1 MDCYKNVSNIVIYNK
16 YKWIGGN
23 KDEKCIS
30 SLFYKDRKN
39 ILVEV
44 PDFDILTEGRDMNEA
59 IDMARDAI
67 ELKCI
72 SMEDDKEDIPDPSR
86 ITELD
91 ISSGTF
97 AEEGETIVSFVDVD
111 SAEYRRKI
119 DTRTVRRNVA
129 LPSWLNYEAGYF
141 AHCI

>member
-1 MDCYKNVSNIVIYNK
+1 MRNVYPVYFTK
-16 YKWIGGN
+16 T
-23 KDEKCIS
+23 E
-30 SLFYKDRKN
+30 KN

-86 ITELD
+86 I
-91 ISSGTF
+91 S
-97 AEEGETIVSFVDVD
+97 VFVVCCGCFVVVGVGCVCFVVVD

-129 LPSWLNYEAGYF
+129 LPSWLNYEAERAGVNVSRILQE
-141 AHCI
+141 ALISTLHLKRKI

>member
-1 MDCYKNVSNIVIYNK
+1 MKRSDLIRQLEAIRMRNVYPVYFTK
-16 YKWIGGN
+16 T
-23 KDEKCIS
+23 E
-30 SLFYKDRKN
+30 KN

-129 LPSWLNYEAGYF
+129 LPS
-141 AHCI
+141 

>member
-1 MDCYKNVSNIVIYNK
+1 
-16 YKWIGGN
+16 
-23 KDEKCIS
+23 
-30 SLFYKDRKN
+30 
-39 ILVEV
+39 
-44 PDFDILTEGRDMNEA
+44 
-59 IDMARDAI
+59 
-67 ELKCI
+67 
-72 SMEDDKEDIPDPSR
+72 MEDDKEDIPDPSR

-111 SAEYRRKI
+111 SAEI

>member
-1 MDCYKNVSNIVIYNK
+1 VKRSDLIRQLEAIRMRNVYPVYFTK
-16 YKWIGGN
+16 T
-23 KDEKCIS
+23 E
-30 SLFYKDRKN
+30 KN

>member
-1 MDCYKNVSNIVIYNK
+1 LEAIRMRNVYPVYFTK
-16 YKWIGGN
+16 T
-23 KDEKCIS
+23 E
-30 SLFYKDRKN
+30 KN

-91 ISSGTF
+91 VSSGTF
-97 AEEGETIVSFVDVD
+97 VEEGETIVSFVDVD

-129 LPSWLNYEAGYF
+129 LPSWLNYEAERAGVNVSRILQE
-141 AHCI
+141 ALISTLHLKRKI